1 MSKVGIDLTHPHGL
15 YSYKLYMRDDWLE
28 PGRISML
35 GWLDVVVAELLDEMG
50 TDEQCGGEEDL
61 DDDEYCCYHCSCFF
75 SC

>member
-1 MSKVGIDLTHPHGL
+1 
-15 YSYKLYMRDDWLE
+15 MRDDWLE